1 MKKTIKT
8 SLLVL
13 ASALLLAGCGETN
26 STDSNSTGSETSQN
40 SGSDQSSKGNEGGN
54 SSSEPTVTTYAIVDR
69 TADGI
74 SITLS
79 KTKAAKGDTVEIT
92 VALED
97 GYILLGI
104 YANSKECTK
113 VDDTHYT
120 FVMGDSAVAIT
131 ASLSVTGDVVTS
143 GDVAI
148 SLTKQEDGTYKGTF
162 NAESNKSL
170 IVIAGG
176 KEYGYGSVDFDRSYA
191 DISDVYV
198 SGSTSTTQ
206 IRLGGNA
213 KYEITFD
220 LTKERPISFYRTG
233 IFKAPSSASEIS
245 SYFCGSYAGRN
256 VLDSGAYNVKG
267 LNHVS
272 YRNSRSDISYTW
284 DLYQDGSLAT
294 ATKLTDDTDVSHVYK
309 SLNDNVLTVVDE
321 YVETGKDS
329 DGNYYDRTKTQ
340 DTVKYSGKYSI
351 VDEVENSHYEMTAYR
366 ASQEVITPSHELH
379 SMNSEIQYGYYI
391 GYTVEDELK
400 ACNRTFTTSTND
412 DGSFTTAV
420 YAWKNYEDDEA
431 VHTRYQYDT
440 TININADGTLKSVT
454 YKEVYH
460 TESTWSFDDS
470 DTENGGSAKTGK
482 SGKTVQTSSVS
493 YGYGDAI
500 SSDSGFDVTPYF
512 ISSISN
518 VTVTSRKLSTKT
530 DGHVKYKEVID
541 ECRRDPFTVDVDE
554 DSASGYTTTLKLD
567 YLPSTALDAW
577 EYGVVSSD
585 DTTIVGLN
593 ESHPREW
600 IGTGAGTTEVTIGN
614 HTTNSVTYKKAITVD
629 EAPAPT
635 SYYVWAYGDEGDD
648 DIPTS
653 SSVVIKAGKRMKV
666 YLWASPTDC
675 VAKPVVSCS
684 NANISL
690 SVSEQVKADKVSI
703 SSYPAFILTIDASN
717 VTTDTNL
724 TETITVTD
732 SRDSSVSSEI
742 KLTVKAGT
750 QSLLPSSIEGT
761 TWTAH
766 DYSEEVNSSDPRYM
780 EGSFVAAT
788 MKFTAEDGKEIDG
801 TMYKKGS
808 LTLTGTSTYNFYY
821 YYGIGDSGSMVFKL
835 ADAGNGSSTSDSLTS
850 FEIGGSTLED
860 YGLLGL
866 YACETTWS
874 GQDTTDTNY
883 LIGYPEEEDDAVEYE
898 WFTLDA

>member
-1 MKKTIKT
+1 MKKSIKN

-13 ASALLLAGCGETN
+13 ASAFLLTGCGETN
-26 STDSNSTGSETSQN
+26 NSTSDSTGGDVISSQQGSE
-40 SGSDQSSKGNEGGN
+40 QSSQDKGGN
-54 SSSEPTVTTYAIVDR
+54 SSSEQTVTTYAIVDR

-74 SITLS
+74 TVTLS
-79 KTKAAKGDTVEIT
+79 KTKAAKGETVEIT
-92 VALED
+92 VALES
-97 GYILLGI
+97 GYVLLGI

-120 FVMGDSAVAIT
+120 FVMGDTAVAIT

-162 NAESNKSL
+162 NAESQKSL
-170 IVIAGG
+170 IVVAGG

-191 DISDVYV
+191 DISDVYT
-198 SGSTSTTQ
+198 SGSKATTQ

-220 LTKERPISFYRTG
+220 LTKEKPISFYRTG

-272 YRNSRSDISYTW
+272 YRNSRSKVSYTW

-294 ATKLTDDTDVSHVYK
+294 VTNLLDDTDVSHVYK
-309 SLNDNVLTVVDE
+309 SLKDGVLTVVDE
-321 YVETGKDS
+321 YIETGKDS
-329 DGNYYDRTKTQ
+329 DGNFYDRTKTQ

-351 VDEVENSHYEMTAYR
+351 VDEVENSHYQMTEYM

-391 GYTVEDELK
+391 GYVVEDELK
-400 ACNRTFTTSTND
+400 ACNRTFTTSTGD
-412 DGSFTTAV
+412 DGSFTTTI

-440 TININADGTLKSVT
+440 TITINADGRLAAVT

-460 TESTWSFDDS
+460 TESTWNFNDS
-470 DTENGGSAKTGK
+470 DAENGGSAKTGK
-482 SGKTVQTSSVS
+482 NGVTKQSSSVS

-500 SSDSGFDVTPYF
+500 SSDSGFDTTPYF

-518 VTVTSRKLSTKT
+518 VTVTSRSLSNKVE
-530 DGHVKYKEVID
+530 GHVKYKEVID
-541 ECRRDPFTVDVDE
+541 ECRRDPYTVDVDE

-567 YLPSTALDAW
+567 YLPATALDAW
-577 EYGVVSSD
+577 EYGVVASD
-585 DTTIVGLN
+585 DPSIVGIN
-593 ESHPREW
+593 QSRPREW
-600 IGTGAGTTEVTIGN
+600 IGTGSGSTDVTIGN
-614 HTTNSVTYKKAITVD
+614 HTTNSVTYKKTITVD
-629 EAPAPT
+629 EAPAPK
-635 SYYVWAYGDEGDD
+635 SYYVWKYGNETDSDV
-648 DIPTS
+648 PSS
-653 SSVVIKAGKRMKV
+653 SSVVVKAGRSMKV

-675 VAKPVVSCS
+675 VAKPIVSCS
-684 NANISL
+684 NENVKV
-690 SVSEQVKADKVSI
+690 SVSEQVKPTDVII
-703 SSYPAFILTIDASN
+703 SSYPAFVLTIDATAVS
-717 VTTDTNL
+717 TEEDIS
-724 TETITVTD
+724 ETITVTD
-732 SRDSSVSSEI
+732 SRDASVSSTV
-742 KLTVKAGT
+742 KLTIKAG

-766 DYSEEVNSSDPRYM
+766 DYADEVNSADPRYM

-788 MKFTAEDGKEIDG
+788 MSFTAEDGKEING
-801 TMYKKGS
+801 VMYKKG
-808 LTLTGTSTYNFYY
+808 TLNITSGSSYDFYY
-821 YYGIGDSGSMVFKL
+821 YYGIGDSGSMVFQVEE
-835 ADAGNGSSTSDSLTS
+835 ANGSTFTNFD
-850 FEIGGSTLED
+850 IGGSLLED
-860 YGLLGL
+860 YGLLGI
-866 YACETTWS
+866 YAAETTWS
-874 GQDTTDTNY
+874 GQEETETNY
-883 LIGYPEEEDDAVEYE
+883 IIGFPEEEDDPVEYE
-898 WFTLDA
+898 WFTLNA